1 MEKDQIRQDG
11 VAASD
16 EREADDR
23 LPYTTPRIESSDAF
37 ESFTLNSC
45 GLIPGGCI
53 DGTNP

>member
-1 MEKDQIRQDG
+1 MEQEQTRQDDG
-11 VAASD
+11 S
-16 EREADDR
+16 EQESDDR

-45 GLIPGGCI
+45 GLIPGGCM